1 MSDRTESLWRA
12 THQLPRFTE
21 LPGDARADVAIV
33 GAGISGLTAAVVL
46 AHVGQHVV
54 VLDRGAVGAGESGN
68 TTSHLTEAVDARYAR
83 LIRSFGT
90 DGAQMVARSNRE
102 AIDWIERFV
111 GERGVECGFTR
122 VPGFLYSEHSGDLE
136 VLADELDAA
145 RRSGCSVRWVDE
157 VPLPFRTRGGVRW
170 DHQAQV
176 HATAYLHALLDEAL
190 HHGVRVYTHT
200 PVVGVHDGEPCRVE
214 TENGEVR
221 AEAVFVAANVPV
233 NNRVWL
239 QTKIAA
245 YRSYAIAVDLAQCP
259 AALDPRGSVAQAL
272 FWDTD
277 DPYHYTRMHRIA
289 DRSYILI
296 GGEDHRTGT
305 ETDNEESYRRL
316 LEYARE
322 RFGIADA
329 AFRWSGQ
336 IIEPVDGL
344 PYIGLNTASRSVYVA
359 TGFSGNGITFG
370 TLAGRIVS
378 DLISDQHNEYAELYA
393 ATRVKP
399 LSSAYNYMAENVLF
413 PSHLVRDRLTSLGAD
428 SRQVESLQRGE
439 GSVFA
444 TEQGR
449 TAICR
454 DRAGFLHSVSAVCT
468 HLACNVAWNMAE
480 QTWDCPC
487 HGSRFTPDGKVLNG
501 PAISDL
507 PARLVPATLQRDR

>member
-1 MSDRTESLWRA
+1 MGSPSAGSR
-12 THQLPRFTE
+12 H
-21 LPGDARADVAIV
+21 
-33 GAGISGLTAAVVL
+33 GISSRAA
-46 AHVGQHVV
+46 G
-54 VLDRGAVGAGESGN
+54 R
-68 TTSHLTEAVDARYAR
+68 
-83 LIRSFGT
+83 
-90 DGAQMVARSNRE
+90 
-102 AIDWIERFV
+102 
-111 GERGVECGFTR
+111 
-122 VPGFLYSEHSGDLE
+122 
-136 VLADELDAA
+136 
-145 RRSGCSVRWVDE
+145 
-157 VPLPFRTRGGVRW
+157 
-170 DHQAQV
+170 
-176 HATAYLHALLDEAL
+176 AL

-239 QTKIAA
+239 HTKIAA
-245 YRSYAIAVDLAQCP
+245 YRSYAIAVDLAQCST
-259 AALDPRGSVAQAL
+259 ALGPRDSMPQAL

-277 DPYHYTRMHRIA
+277 DPYHYTRMHRIG
-289 DRSYILI
+289 DRTYILI

-336 IIEPVDGL
+336 IIEAVDGL

-378 DLISDQHNEYAELYA
+378 DLIGEQQTSTPSLYA

-454 DRAGFLHSVSAVCT
+454 DRAGILHSVSAVCT
-468 HLACNVAWNMAE
+468 HLACDVAWNMAE

-501 PAISDL
+501 PAICDLRRGWCLRRCNAIGEPVRSDHRRAEGQKTL
-507 PARLVPATLQRDR
+507 TGGKETRSFIRITPESPVRLSKFLRKFWTPVGCQHHGRSTAKATPFPPPRHSAAIPLFRFRC